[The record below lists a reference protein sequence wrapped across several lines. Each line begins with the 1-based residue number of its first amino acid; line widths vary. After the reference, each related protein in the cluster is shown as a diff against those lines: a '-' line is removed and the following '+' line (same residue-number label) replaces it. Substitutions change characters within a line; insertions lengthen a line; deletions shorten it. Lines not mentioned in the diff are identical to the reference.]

1 MEDRTRQ
8 AKNLHNFE
16 QNGCLL
22 HGVKGVRLWKRT
34 AVTIGLQDE
43 CIAES
48 KPRQAPEAS
57 SSMQWLLQCIAQP
70 LASRSAEA
78 GVSLPVLLPCV
89 SVLRG
94 IHNVMRPLYFWNTR

>member
-22 HGVKGVRLWKRT
+22 HGVKGMRLWELT
-34 AVTIGLQDE
+34 TVTIGLQDE

-48 KPRQAPEAS
+48 KPRQAHDAS
-57 SSMQWLLQCIAQP
+57 LSMPWLLECTAKP
-70 LASRSAEA
+70 LASQSAEV
-78 GVSLPVLLPCV
+78 GVSLLFLLPCV
-89 SVLRG
+89 SV
-94 IHNVMRPLYFWNTR
+94 